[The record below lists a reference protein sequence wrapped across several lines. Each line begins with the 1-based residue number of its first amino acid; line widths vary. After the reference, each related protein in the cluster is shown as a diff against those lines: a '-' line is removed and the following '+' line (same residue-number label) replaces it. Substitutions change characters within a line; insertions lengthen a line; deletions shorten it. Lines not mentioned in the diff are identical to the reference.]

1 MNSQKK
7 KDNRSIPENSGAY
20 PIRIKPFAWALGIM
34 WSLLVAASLMWNV
47 NHTRQGI
54 LNIARSQA
62 RVAYEKDVI
71 YRRWNS
77 AYGGVF
83 VPVTPESP
91 PNPYLKVPDRDVI
104 TSSGV
109 KLTKMNPA
117 YMTRQVH
124 ELAAQAYGTQGHIT
138 SLNPIRPAN
147 APDPW
152 ETQALEAFQRGEQE
166 VSSVDQMADQAFLRL
181 MRPLLVEQGCLKCHA
196 AQGYQLGDI
205 RGGISVS
212 LPMAPFWVV
221 ERSQIISLSLGH
233 GFLWLFGLAGL
244 YFGTLRLLQQIT
256 DRDRAERAL
265 YESEEKFRKIIES
278 SPMGIHMYTLNPD
291 GQLVFTGANPSADDI
306 LGVENK
312 QFIGNT
318 IEEAFPPLANT
329 EVPAQ
334 YRRVCA
340 QGVPWQTQQIDY
352 EDDQVK
358 GAFEVHAF
366 QTFPGMMAT
375 HFVDIT
381 ERKKAE
387 EELHR
392 EKEKFR
398 VLVEGSPLGVLLIAN
413 QDRYDYVNP
422 KFVEMFGY
430 TLEDIP
436 TGRDWFRKAFPGQ
449 DYRKQVISTW
459 INDLKTSKTGETR
472 PRTFRVIC
480 KNGSEKVVHFRPVS
494 MASGD
499 QFVICEDITET
510 RRLEEQLQR
519 SQKMEAI
526 GTLAGGIAHDFNNIL
541 SAVLGYTEISMQ
553 EAQPGSMLQK
563 NLREVFKA
571 GDRAKELVQQIL
583 TFSRQTE
590 HELKPI
596 QVKVIIKEA
605 LKLLRASLPAT
616 IKIHQ
621 EIKSDALVMGDAT
634 QIHQVLMNLCT
645 NASHAMQDEGGTL
658 EIRLE
663 NIALDSGFTARHP
676 GLKPG
681 NYLNLTVSDTGHGI
695 IPDALER
702 IFDPFFTTKEKGEG
716 TGMGLAVVHGIV
728 TSYDGAIYAD
738 SEPGKGSTF
747 KVFLPVIENRTEP
760 EKRFEK
766 TILLGTERILFIDDE
781 QPLVT
786 IGKQLIES
794 LGYTVTTRTSSTE
807 ALEFFKAQPGNFDLV
822 ITDLTMPNL
831 TGDQLAKQLIAVRS
845 DIPNSAREIGIRA
858 LVMKPILMHQ
868 IAETIRQVLDEK

>member
-1 MNSQKK
+1 
-7 KDNRSIPENSGAY
+7 
-20 PIRIKPFAWALGIM
+20 M
-34 WSLLVAASLMWNV
+34 WSILVAASLMWNV
-47 NHTRQGI
+47 DQTRQGI
-54 LNIARSQA
+54 LDIARSQA

-77 AYGGVF
+77 FYGGVF
-83 VPVTPESP
+83 VPVTEKSP
-91 PNPYLKVPDRDVI
+91 PNPYLKTPDRDII
-104 TSSGV
+104 TSAGV

-124 ELAAQAYGTQGHIT
+124 ELAAQVYGIQGHIT
-138 SLNPIRPAN
+138 SLKPIRPAN

-152 ETQALEAFQRGEQE
+152 ESQALEAFQRGELE
-166 VSSVDQMADQAFLRL
+166 VSSVEEMADQAYLRL
-181 MRPLLVEQGCLKCHA
+181 MRPLFTEQECLTCHA
-196 AQGYQLGDI
+196 AQGYKLGDI

-212 LPMAPFWVV
+212 LPMAPFWTV
-221 ERSQIISLSLGH
+221 ERSQVISLSMGH

-244 YFGTLRLLQQIT
+244 GLGTRRLLKQIA
-256 DRDRAERAL
+256 DRDQTESAL
-265 YESEEKFRKIIES
+265 YASEEKFRRIVES
-278 SPMGIHMYTLNPD
+278 SPMGIHMYTMQPD
-291 GQLVFTGANPSADDI
+291 GRLVFTGANQAADAI
-306 LGVENK
+306 LGIENK
-312 QFIGNT
+312 QFVGQT
-318 IEEAFPPLANT
+318 IEEAFPPLAYT
-329 EVPAQ
+329 EVPEQ

-340 QGVPWQTQQIDY
+340 QGTAWQTEQIDY
-352 EDDQVK
+352 EDTQIRGV
-358 GAFEVHAF
+358 FEVHAF
-366 QTFPGMMAT
+366 QTAPGMMAT
-375 HFVDIT
+375 HFLDIT
-381 ERKKAE
+381 ERKQAE
-387 EELHR
+387 AELR
-392 EKEKFR
+392 KEKEKFR
-398 VLVEGSPLGVLLIAN
+398 VLVEGSPLGVLLIAKQN
-413 QDRYDYVNP
+413 RYDYVNP

-436 TGRDWFRKAFPGQ
+436 TGQDWFRKAYP
-449 DYRKQVISTW
+449 DKTYRKQVMSTW
-459 INDLKTSKTGETR
+459 ISDLRTAKTGETR
-472 PRTFRVIC
+472 PRTFQVIC
-480 KNGSEKVVHFRPVS
+480 KNGLEKVIHFRPVS

-510 RRLEEQLQR
+510 KRLEEQLQQ

-541 SAVLGYTEISMQ
+541 SAVIGYTEISMLD
-553 EAQPGSMLQK
+553 AKPGSMLQK

-571 GDRAKELVQQIL
+571 GERAKELVQQIL

-590 HELKPI
+590 KEMKPI
-596 QVKVIIKEA
+596 QVKVVIKET
-605 LKLLRASLPAT
+605 LKLLRASLPTT

-621 EIKSDALVMGDAT
+621 EIRSDALVMGNAT

-645 NASHAMQDEGGTL
+645 NAGHAMQDTGGTL

-663 NIALDSGFTARHP
+663 NTAIDSGFTARLP

-695 IPDALER
+695 ASDALER
-702 IFDPFFTTKEKGEG
+702 IFDPFYTTKEKGEG

-728 TSYDGAIYAD
+728 TSYDGAVYAE
-738 SEPGKGSTF
+738 SEPGNGSAF
-747 KVFLPVIENRTEP
+747 KVFLPVIENRKEP

-766 TILLGTERILFIDDE
+766 TIPSGTERILFIDDE

-786 IGKQLIES
+786 MGKQLIES

-807 ALEFFKAQPGNFDLV
+807 ALELFKAQSGNFDLV

-831 TGDQLAKQLIAVRS
+831 TGDELAKQLIAIRP
-845 DIPNSAREIGIRA
+845 DIPIILCTGFSTRITENSAKEIGIRA